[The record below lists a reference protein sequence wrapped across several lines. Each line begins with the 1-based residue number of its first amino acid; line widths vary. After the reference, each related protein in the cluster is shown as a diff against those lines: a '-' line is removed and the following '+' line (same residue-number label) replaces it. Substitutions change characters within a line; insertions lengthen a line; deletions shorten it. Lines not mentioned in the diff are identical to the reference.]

1 MPLAFCIAFFGN
13 YYVQRSSR
21 TCCYSFFSFQNAAAR
36 QGVITATPLQ
46 VMIITLLTVAL
57 LLAVACYCLGG
68 FAAKQTWTH
77 QTYNLAGAAGV
88 MHFVIDLSR
97 DGFLFPS
104 IRKGVVSDSALSKHM
119 RDKNLAGVPHGFRS
133 ILQTRLMDN
142 NDISFEVTE
151 MIVAHR
157 TSSKVAL
164 AYTRTDYIDQRS
176 HYMEK

>member
-1 MPLAFCIAFFGN
+1 MSGVVLALISAAIFG
-13 YYVQRSSR
+13 
-21 TCCYSFFSFQNAAAR
+21 FQNAAAR
-36 QGVITATPLQ
+36 RGVITATPLQ
-46 VMIITLLTVAL
+46 GMIITVPTVVP
-57 LLAVACYCLGG
+57 LLAVISFGLGG
-68 FAAKQTWTH
+68 FAAVQTWDH
-77 QTYNLAGAAGV
+77 ETYILAGAAGV

-151 MIVAHR
+151 IIVAHR
-157 TSSKVAL
+157 TSLKVAL
-164 AYTRTDYIDQRS
+164 AYTPVSYTHLTLPTIYS
-176 HYMEK
+176 V